1 MLTKIISGGQT
12 GADRGALDAA
22 IKLGIP
28 HGGWIPKGR
37 KTEAGPLPEE
47 YQLTEMKTVSYAAR
61 TERNVIDS
69 DGTLILSH
77 GRLKGGSALT
87 LRLAAKH
94 GRPCLH
100 MDLSMTPK
108 FQAALKI
115 NHWLTEN
122 DIRVLNVAGPRAS
135 HDAAIYEDSLQI
147 IESVY
152 FLNLASD
159 KGLDLP
165 TEPSNEQAPQNVQQ
179 AVDYLAEKLS
189 LQERTRIANMA
200 ETELGTLRVP
210 LGEYITNH
218 FGLWYGNP
226 RLMASCRFLSKN
238 PHLSPDMAVDFILRR
253 LWLKLRDT
261 HKIRVIK

>member
-1 MLTKIISGGQT
+1 MLKKIISGGQT

-22 IKLGIP
+22 IKLGIS

-37 KTEAGPLPEE
+37 KTEAGPLPDK

-61 TERNVIDS
+61 TERNIIDS

-77 GRLKGGSALT
+77 GSLRGGSALT

-115 NHWLTEN
+115 SQWLS
-122 DIRVLNVAGPRAS
+122 DHGIRVLNVAGPRAS
-135 HDAAIYEDSLQI
+135 HDSAIYEDTFQV

-152 FLNLASD
+152 FLNLSAG
-159 KGLDLP
+159 KGLNLP
-165 TEPSNEQAPQNVQQ
+165 AEPHSEEAPQNVQQ
-179 AVDYLAEKLS
+179 AVAFLAEKLS

-200 ETELGTLRVP
+200 ETELGALRVP
-210 LGEYITNH
+210 LGEFVTNH

-238 PHLSPDMAVDFILRR
+238 PKLTPDMAVDFILHC
-253 LWLKLRDT
+253 LWRKLRDT
-261 HKIRVIK
+261 YKIRVIK

>member
-1 MLTKIISGGQT
+1 MITKIISGGQT

-28 HGGWIPKGR
+28 HGGWIAKGR
-37 KTEAGPLPEE
+37 KTEVGPLPDE

-61 TERNVIDS
+61 TERNIIDL

-77 GRLKGGSALT
+77 GKLKGGSALT
-87 LRLAAKH
+87 RRLAAKH
-94 GRPCLH
+94 DRLCLH

-115 NHWLTEN
+115 NQWLTEQ
-122 DIRVLNVAGPRAS
+122 DVRVLNVAGPRAS
-135 HDAAIYEDSLQI
+135 QDARIYEDTLQI

-152 FLNLASD
+152 FLNLAAD

-165 TEPSNEQAPQNVQQ
+165 AEPKDEEGPQNVQQ
-179 AVDYLAEKLS
+179 AIDRLVDRLS
-189 LQERTRIANMA
+189 LKERTRIANMA
-200 ETELGTLRVP
+200 ETELVSLQVP
-210 LGEYITNH
+210 LGEFITNN

-226 RLMASCRFLSKN
+226 RLIASCRFLSKN
-238 PHLSPDMAVDFILRR
+238 PRLTPDMAAEFIIRR
-253 LWLKLRDT
+253 LWLSLRNT